1 VHVCPCCVGMW
12 RSMDLEQGFPRM
24 RSLWGRVCV
33 FVNQGVCRFM
43 QWSMIV
49 TDNLVGGMGLAR
61 YIASLWPPRIWFPS
75 LPKASPPSWFQAED
89 LFSSVFLFSWS
100 IVCSSSRCLLDRG
113 FRSRWPVSQSG
124 SRRCILGFWAIDP
137 RALMVVLRG
146 IIIRGPRV
154 SL

>member
-1 VHVCPCCVGMW
+1 
-12 RSMDLEQGFPRM
+12 MDLEQGFPRM
-24 RSLWGRVCV
+24 WSLWGRVCV

-89 LFSSVFLFSWS
+89 LFSSVFFFPGQSCVLPADVFWTVGSG
-100 IVCSSSRCLLDRG
+100 LDG
-113 FRSRWPVSQSG
+113 LSPSLGAEDVFLVSGLS
-124 SRRCILGFWAIDP
+124 ILGPVWCA
-137 RALMVVLRG
+137 
-146 IIIRGPRV
+146 
-154 SL
+154 